1 MANLT
6 TEQALELA
14 RAETRTLSD
23 QLRQARAEL
32 HRMGIADQNRALVC
46 AAVSGRR
53 SSGRWWSAK
62 IQPVY
67 EIVPILASAS
77 ARIRNESRF
86 CHMNNWDFGNA
97 EWYFHCPKK

>member
-46 AAVSGRR
+46 AAVAGGVAPNTR
-53 SSGRWWSAK
+53 SLTAMYTDCAAVRAPWVRS
-62 IQPVY
+62 
-67 EIVPILASAS
+67 
-77 ARIRNESRF
+77 
-86 CHMNNWDFGNA
+86 
-97 EWYFHCPKK
+97 